1 MITYDKLWETMKKND
16 ISQYKLIKDY
26 GISAGQLSRLRAN
39 VHISTHTIDMLCSIL
54 KCNVEDI
61 LTYYPDEVSTAPSN
75 DTLSTSSKSEIK

>member
-1 MITYDKLWETMKKND
+1 MITYDKLWETMKKKD
-16 ISQYKLIKDY
+16 VSQYKLIKDY

-61 LTYYPDEVSTAPSN
+61 LTYYPDEDQSN
-75 DTLSTSSKSEIK
+75 VIPQTVISETRK

>member
-1 MITYDKLWETMKKND
+1 MISYDKLWETMKEKD

-61 LTYYPDEVSTAPSN
+61 LTYYPDEVSVAPDNISQSN
-75 DTLSTSSKSEIK
+75 LPQTEIK

>member
-1 MITYDKLWETMKKND
+1 MITYDKLWETMKEKN
-16 ISQYKLIKDY
+16 ISQYKLIKDH

-61 LTYYPDEVSTAPSN
+61 LTYYPDKEPSN
-75 DTLSTSSKSEIK
+75 GPPQTTASETQK

>member
-1 MITYDKLWETMKKND
+1 MMSYDKLWETMKEKD

-61 LTYYPDEVSTAPSN
+61 LTYYPDEASDTPDIDTQPSP
-75 DTLSTSSKSEIK
+75 SYSEIK

>member
-1 MITYDKLWETMKKND
+1 MKEKD

-61 LTYYPDEVSTAPSN
+61 LTYYPDKFIVTPDIVTQSNPSQ
-75 DTLSTSSKSEIK
+75 SEIK

>member
-1 MITYDKLWETMKKND
+1 MISYDKLWETMKEKD
-16 ISQYKLIKDY
+16 VSQYRLIKDY

-75 DTLSTSSKSEIK
+75 DTQPSPSYSEIK